1 MRLVVIILN
10 VVLIGIVLYFVSE
23 DSNLNGRDIAIA
35 AFFLLTPII
44 ILATLYFNN
53 SES

>member
-1 MRLVVIILN
+1 MRLVAIILN
-10 VVLIGIVLYFVSE
+10 VALIGIVLYFVSE
-23 DSNLNGRDIAIA
+23 DSNLKARDIAIA

-44 ILATLYFNN
+44 SLATLYFNN

>member
-10 VVLIGIVLYFVSE
+10 VVLIGIVLYLVSE
-23 DSNLNGRDIAIA
+23 DSNLKGRNIAIA

-44 ILATLYFNN
+44 SIAALVFNN
-53 SES
+53 SKS